1 MGLDCIEQVTFEAIM
16 EVDLAFQ
23 MIFMS
28 LFTIFCF
35 LVRFMIVVMIRI
47 H

>member
-1 MGLDCIEQVTFEAIM
+1 M

-23 MIFMS
+23 MIVIS

-35 LVRFMIVVMIRI
+35 LVRFMIALMIWVYLMRLVI
-47 H
+47 HLHDFQS